1 MPRILC
7 VCTGNICR
15 SPMAEALLRRRLEQQ
30 GLTGWQVESAGT
42 WAVDGRPASRHAVQV
57 MADQGID
64 LTPHRSRAVNRRL
77 IADTDL
83 VLTMTRDHAE
93 ALRVE
98 FPFQAAKIHLLS
110 EMKDGRRYDVD
121 DPYGGPLAE
130 YQACAS
136 ELANLVEAGLERIKS
151 LAQARA
157 R

>member
-1 MPRILC
+1 
-7 VCTGNICR
+7 
-15 SPMAEALLRRRLEQQ
+15 MAEVLLRRRLEQQ

-42 WAVDGRPASRHAVQV
+42 WAMDGRPASRHAVQV
-57 MADQGID
+57 MAERGID

-98 FPFQAAKIHLLS
+98 FPDQAVKIHLLS

-136 ELANLVEAGLERIKS
+136 ELANLVEVGLERIKS